1 MPWGLTRFHE
11 SRSLGFPFDCAQGF
25 GKGRI
30 SAAGSDARQAPQL
43 SAATIAPFDSF
54 AALSRSGQ
62 ALVGGGLSAHLK
74 VCPDTNHTYSAQAG
88 QPRFPIEFV
97 TSPPNFL

>member
-11 SRSLGFPFDCAQGF
+11 SRSLGFPFDSAQGF
-25 GKGRI
+25 GKVGI
-30 SAAGSDARQAPQL
+30 SAAGSGAHQAPQL

-62 ALVGGGLSAHLK
+62 APVVYHGRKPANLRVRVEHPPLK
-74 VCPDTNHTYSAQAG
+74 LQRA
-88 QPRFPIEFV
+88 RF
-97 TSPPNFL
+97 